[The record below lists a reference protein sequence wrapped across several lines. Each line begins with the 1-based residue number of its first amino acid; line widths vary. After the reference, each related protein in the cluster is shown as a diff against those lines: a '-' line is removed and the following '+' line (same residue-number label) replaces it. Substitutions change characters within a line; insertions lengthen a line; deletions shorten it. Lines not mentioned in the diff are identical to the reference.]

1 MESKI
6 VLTENNLL
14 NVINF
19 LKSGN
24 IVCLHNSY
32 KDGQYYYSKEN
43 IDLITTQE
51 IIYIDLRKWYSLMEA
66 DEWPYY
72 IKDSGFVSYKSI
84 HILPAKEHHYII
96 P

>member
-1 MESKI
+1 MEPEI
-6 VLTENNLL
+6 ALTENNLL

-32 KDGQYYYSKEN
+32 KHGQYYYSQKS
-43 IDLITTQE
+43 IDTITTQE
-51 IIYIDLRKWYSLMEA
+51 IIYVDLRRWPSLLED

-72 IKDSGFVSYKSI
+72 IKDSGFVLYTS
-84 HILPAKEHHYII
+84 HILPAKEQHYII

>member
-1 MESKI
+1 MESTI

-32 KDGQYYYSKEN
+32 KYGQYYYSKES
-43 IDLITTQE
+43 IDSITTQE
-51 IIYIDLRKWYSLMEA
+51 IIYIDLRKWSSLLET

-72 IKDSGFVSYKSI
+72 IKDSGFVSYKST
-84 HILPAKEHHYII
+84 HILPTKEHHYIVT
-96 P
+96 